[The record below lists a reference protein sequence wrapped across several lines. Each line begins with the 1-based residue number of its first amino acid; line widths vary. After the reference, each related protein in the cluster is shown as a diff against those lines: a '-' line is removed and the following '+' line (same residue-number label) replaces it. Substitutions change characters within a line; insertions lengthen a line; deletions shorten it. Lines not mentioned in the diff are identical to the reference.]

1 MSKNKAL
8 HPALLAL
15 FCAAAVLLLPV
26 TLLIAVIS
34 AIGGNDSLLRV
45 LRGKAPQPR

>member
-1 MSKNKAL
+1 MSKNKVI

-15 FCAAAVLLLPV
+15 FCVASVLLLPI
-26 TLLIAVIS
+26 TLLIAVAC

-45 LRGKAPQPR
+45 LRGKA

>member
-1 MSKNKAL
+1 MSKNKVI

-15 FCAAAVLLLPV
+15 FCVVSVLLLPV
-26 TLLIAVIS
+26 TLLIAIAC

-45 LRGKAPQPR
+45 LRGKAQN